1 MHGLN
6 PPQAAAVLHI
16 EGPLLVLAGAGS
28 GKTRVIVEK
37 IAHLIGCGRYP
48 ARRIAAI
55 TFTNKSAKEMR
66 ERVAKRLRE
75 QDADEVTICTFHAL
89 GLKFLQIEH
98 AAVGLK
104 RGFSIFDA
112 DDAAAQIKDLMYG
125 AKPDDIE
132 DMKNLVS
139 RAKNAGLS
147 PEQAMAA
154 ARSNREKEAASVY
167 ERYQLRLTAFNA
179 VDFDDLIRLPV
190 QILEENPEIALAWRE
205 RIGYL
210 LVDECQDTNDAQY
223 RLLKQLAGEKG
234 NFTCVGDDD
243 QSIYAWRGANPENL
257 QQMGRDYPAL
267 EIIKLEQNYRC
278 SNRVLRAANA
288 LIANNPHEHL
298 KKLWSDQADG
308 ERIRVWE
315 CRNSEHEAEKVAAE
329 IAFVAQSRNVP
340 WSDFCILFRGNFQ
353 SRPLEKAMQL
363 LRIPYHLTGGTMFLE
378 RQEVKDTLA
387 WLRLLVNPDDDTA
400 FMRGAVAQARC
411 RCRHAGQAGRTG
423 AGKGHADGA
432 GRRGDRRPAAAAA
445 ARGQQP
451 GALHRHPARPACAD
465 RQVSSGDMIRKVAKE
480 SGLLSEL
487 RQQAKEEASYQRRA
501 NNIEELAQWFEGG
514 PRGATAADLAGQL
527 ALLSR
532 SDKDEGGNQV
542 RMMTMHASKGLE
554 FPYVFI
560 VGCEDGVL
568 PHQVSLDEGNLQE
581 ERRLLYVGITR
592 AKIQL
597 WMSYSKLTR
606 KFGEHVRLK
615 PSRFFEEIPAEEI
628 QRDGADP
635 VADAARKKER
645 ASGVGGDRG
654 VVRLIGER
662 RSPRW
667 RRSQCIVVG
676 RAGGLAGTRRKP
688 IHGGSAAASMPRTV
702 PPSPPARPLTG
713 SVRASHG
720 KEKEN
725 QKQQPGLRQNRG
737 FGWRSACASDRKRTP
752 APACIEPD
760 RDAAPMLA
768 LLNDPGFCA
777 SSATAT
783 CAARNRRVSTSR
795 CACCTA
801 MLNGF
806 ACMPSSAC
814 PMARLAGQCRAGAA

>member
-6 PPQAAAVLHI
+6 PPQAAAVLHV

-37 IAHLIGCGRYP
+37 IAHLIGSGRYP

-112 DDAAAQIKDLMYG
+112 DDAAAQIKDLMSG

-190 QILEENPEIALAWRE
+190 QILEENPEIAVAWRE

-223 RLLKQLAGEKG
+223 RLLKQLAGDKG

-257 QQMGRDYPAL
+257 QQMGRDYPTL

-400 FMRGAVAQARC
+400 FMRAVQSPKRDVGAGTLAKLAELAQEKDMPMAQA
-411 RCRHAGQAGRTG
+411 AEAI
-423 AGKGHADGA
+423 
-432 GRRGDRRPAAAAA
+432 
-445 ARGQQP
+445 
-451 GALHRHPARPACAD
+451 GALQQLPPRAANSLARFTDILRDLRAQT
-465 RQVSSGDMIRKVAKE
+465 RQISSGDMIRKVAKE

-645 ASGVGGDRG
+645 AS
-654 VVRLIGER
+654 
-662 RSPRW
+662 
-667 RRSQCIVVG
+667 
-676 RAGGLAGTRRKP
+676 AGLA
-688 IHGGSAAASMPRTV
+688 A
-702 PPSPPARPLTG
+702 
-713 SVRASHG
+713 
-720 KEKEN
+720 
-725 QKQQPGLRQNRG
+725 
-737 FGWRSACASDRKRTP
+737 
-752 APACIEPD
+752 IE
-760 RDAAPMLA
+760 A
-768 LLNDPGFCA
+768 LFD
-777 SSATAT
+777 
-783 CAARNRRVSTSR
+783 
-795 CACCTA
+795 
-801 MLNGF
+801 
-806 ACMPSSAC
+806 
-814 PMARLAGQCRAGAA
+814 

>member
-6 PPQAAAVLHI
+6 PPQAAAVLHV

-37 IAHLIGCGRYP
+37 IAHLIGSGRYP

-190 QILEENPEIALAWRE
+190 QVLEENPEIAVAWRE

-223 RLLKQLAGEKG
+223 RLLKQLAGDKG

-329 IAFVAQSRNVP
+329 IAFVAQSRKVP

-400 FMRGAVAQARC
+400 FMRAVQSPKRDVGAGTLAKLAELAQEKDMPMAQA
-411 RCRHAGQAGRTG
+411 AEAI
-423 AGKGHADGA
+423 
-432 GRRGDRRPAAAAA
+432 
-445 ARGQQP
+445 
-451 GALHRHPARPACAD
+451 GALQQLPPRAANSLARFTDILRDLRAQT

-645 ASGVGGDRG
+645 AS
-654 VVRLIGER
+654 
-662 RSPRW
+662 
-667 RRSQCIVVG
+667 
-676 RAGGLAGTRRKP
+676 AGLA
-688 IHGGSAAASMPRTV
+688 A
-702 PPSPPARPLTG
+702 
-713 SVRASHG
+713 
-720 KEKEN
+720 
-725 QKQQPGLRQNRG
+725 
-737 FGWRSACASDRKRTP
+737 
-752 APACIEPD
+752 IE
-760 RDAAPMLA
+760 A
-768 LLNDPGFCA
+768 LFD
-777 SSATAT
+777 
-783 CAARNRRVSTSR
+783 
-795 CACCTA
+795 
-801 MLNGF
+801 
-806 ACMPSSAC
+806 
-814 PMARLAGQCRAGAA
+814 

>member
-6 PPQAAAVLHI
+6 PPQQAAVMHC

-37 IAHLIGCGRYP
+37 IAQLIGSRRYP
-48 ARRIAAI
+48 AKRIAAI

-66 ERVAKRLRE
+66 ERVAKRLRGG
-75 QDADEVTICTFHAL
+75 DADDVTICTFHAL

-112 DDAAAQIKDLMYG
+112 DDSTSQVKDLMYG

-132 DMKNLVS
+132 DVKNLIS

-147 PEQAMAA
+147 PEQAMQA

-190 QILEENPEIALAWRE
+190 QVLEENPDIALAWRE

-223 RLLKQLAGEKG
+223 RLLRQLAGSAG

-329 IAFVAQSRNVP
+329 IAYLAQTKQVP

-353 SRPLEKAMQL
+353 SRPLEKALQL
-363 LRIPYHLTGGTMFLE
+363 VRVPYHITGGTAFLE
-378 RQEVKDTLA
+378 RQEVKDTLS

-400 FMRGAVAQARC
+400 FMRAVQSPKREV
-411 RCRHAGQAGRTG
+411 G
-423 AGKGHADGA
+423 AGTLAKLAELASEKDLPMAHAA
-432 GRRGDRRPAAAAA
+432 EAI
-445 ARGQQP
+445 
-451 GALHRHPARPACAD
+451 GALAQLPPRAANGLSRFTDILRDLRAD
-465 RQVSSGDMIRKVAKE
+465 MPKLSSGDLVRRLVKD
-480 SGLLSEL
+480 SGLVSEL
-487 RQQAKEEASYQRRA
+487 RGACKEESVYQRRLA
-501 NNIEELAQWFEGG
+501 NLEELAQWFEGG
-514 PRGATAADLAGQL
+514 PRGASTADLAAQL

-532 SDKDEGGNQV
+532 NDKDDGGNQV
-542 RMMTMHASKGLE
+542 RMMTLHASKGLE

-592 AKIQL
+592 AKVQL
-597 WMSYSKLTR
+597 WMSHSKLTR

-615 PSRFFEEIPAEEI
+615 PSRFFDEIPAEEM

-645 ASGVGGDRG
+645 AS
-654 VVRLIGER
+654 
-662 RSPRW
+662 
-667 RRSQCIVVG
+667 
-676 RAGGLAGTRRKP
+676 AGLAA
-688 IHGGSAAASMPRTV
+688 I
-702 PPSPPARPLTG
+702 
-713 SVRASHG
+713 
-720 KEKEN
+720 
-725 QKQQPGLRQNRG
+725 Q
-737 FGWRSACASDRKRTP
+737 
-752 APACIEPD
+752 
-760 RDAAPMLA
+760 A
-768 LLNDPGFCA
+768 LFD
-777 SSATAT
+777 
-783 CAARNRRVSTSR
+783 
-795 CACCTA
+795 
-801 MLNGF
+801 
-806 ACMPSSAC
+806 
-814 PMARLAGQCRAGAA
+814 